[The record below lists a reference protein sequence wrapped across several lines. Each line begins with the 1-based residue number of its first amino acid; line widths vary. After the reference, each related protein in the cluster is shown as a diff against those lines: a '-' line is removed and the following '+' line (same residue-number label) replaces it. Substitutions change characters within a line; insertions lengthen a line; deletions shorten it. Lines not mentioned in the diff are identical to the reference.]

1 MANLFW
7 RKKDKIISLLESPFK
22 TEEEFEKTVFGT
34 PELLGEI
41 TLIKRQIRGGN
52 KSGIPD
58 IIGID
63 ADGSICILEMKNKS
77 VDASIIPQVLEYAI
91 WAETNP
97 DSIKSLW
104 LELNEKP
111 EEVEINWEYPEVRIL
126 IIAPSISRS
135 TLEFVERINYP
146 VDLVEIKRWIED
158 ENQILMVNKLEAD
171 VKNYKIRPVKG
182 LREYDETYYK
192 SKRNKKSVDYFL
204 QYISDV
210 EKIIKTK
217 GWSLDTK
224 FNAYQ
229 CAFKSGFFNAFRV
242 QWLGTKSFAF
252 LFKIS
257 KADLRKLNF
266 KPSKYDEE
274 KNRAIFNIEPGKTK
288 VKDFIPLFEYSYK
301 ALGGNL
307 KDSN

>member
-22 TEEEFEKTVFGT
+22 SEEEFEKTVFGT

-52 KSGIPD
+52 KNGIPD

-63 ADGSICILEMKNKS
+63 TDGAICILEMKNKS
-77 VDASIIPQVLEYAI
+77 VDSSIIPQVLEYAI

-111 EEVEINWEYPEVRIL
+111 EDVEINWENPEIRIL
-126 IIAPSISRS
+126 IIAPSILRS

-146 VDLVEIKRWIED
+146 VDLVEIKRWIEED
-158 ENQILMVNKLEAD
+158 NQILMVNKLEAEI
-171 VKNYKIRPVKG
+171 KNYRVRPVKG

-204 QYISDV
+204 QYVSDV
-210 EKIIKTK
+210 EKIINAK
-217 GWSLDTK
+217 GWNLDTK

-229 CAFKSGFFNAFRV
+229 CAFKSGFFNAFRI
-242 QWLGTKSFAF
+242 QWLGTKSFGF

-257 KADLRKLNF
+257 KADLRRLNF
-266 KPSKYDEE
+266 KPTRYDEE
-274 KNRAIFNIEPGKTK
+274 NNRAIFTIEPGKTK
-288 VKDFIPLFEYSYK
+288 VKYFIPLFEHSYK
-301 ALGGNL
+301 ALSGNI
-307 KDSN
+307 KEAI

>member
-1 MANLFW
+1 MANLFL
-7 RKKDKIISLLESPFK
+7 RKKEKIISLLESPFK
-22 TEEEFEKTVFGT
+22 SEEEFEKTVFGR

-41 TLIKRQIRGGN
+41 TFIKRQVRGGN
-52 KSGIPD
+52 KAGIPD

-63 ADGSICILEMKNKS
+63 ADGSICIIEMKNKS

-97 DSIKSLW
+97 DSVKSLW
-104 LELNEKP
+104 LELNDKP
-111 EEVEINWEYPEVRIL
+111 EEVEINWENPEIRIL

-135 TLEFVERINYP
+135 TLDFVERINYP
-146 VDLVEIKRWIED
+146 VDLVEIKRWIEA
-158 ENQILMVNKLEAD
+158 ENQILMVNKLETEI
-171 VKNYKIRPVKG
+171 KNYKTRPAKG

-204 QYISDV
+204 QYVSEV
-210 EKIIKTK
+210 EKIIKAK
-217 GWSLDTK
+217 SWSLETK

-229 CAFKSGFFNAFRV
+229 CAFKSGFFNAFRI

-257 KADLRKLNF
+257 KSDLRKLNF
-266 KPSKYDEE
+266 TPTRYDEE
-274 KNRAIFNIEPGKTK
+274 KSRAIFTIEPGKTK

-307 KDSN
+307 KDAL

>member
-7 RKKDKIISLLESPFK
+7 QKKDKIISLLESPFK
-22 TEEEFEKTVFGT
+22 SEEEFEKSIFGT
-34 PELLGEI
+34 SELLGEI

-52 KSGIPD
+52 KSGVPD

-63 ADGSICILEMKNKS
+63 IDGSICILELKNKS

-111 EEVEINWEYPEVRIL
+111 EGVEINWENPEVRIF

-146 VDLVEIKRWIED
+146 VDLVEIKRWIEG
-158 ENQILMVNKLEAD
+158 ENQIIMVNKLETE
-171 VKNYKIRPVKG
+171 VKSYRVRPVKG
-182 LREYDETYYK
+182 LRNYDENYYK
-192 SKRNKKSVDYFL
+192 SKRNKKSVDHFL
-204 QYISDV
+204 QCVTEV
-210 EKIIKTK
+210 EKIIKLK
-217 GWSLDTK
+217 GWNLDTK

-229 CAFKSGFFNAFRV
+229 CAFKSGFFNAFRI

-252 LFKIS
+252 LFRIS
-257 KADLRKLNF
+257 KQDLRKLNF
-266 KPSKYDEE
+266 KPTRYDEE
-274 KNRAIFNIEPGKTK
+274 NNLAIFQIEPGKTK
-288 VKDFIPLFEYSYK
+288 VKEFIPLFEFSYK
-301 ALGGNL
+301 ALGGN
-307 KDSN
+307 